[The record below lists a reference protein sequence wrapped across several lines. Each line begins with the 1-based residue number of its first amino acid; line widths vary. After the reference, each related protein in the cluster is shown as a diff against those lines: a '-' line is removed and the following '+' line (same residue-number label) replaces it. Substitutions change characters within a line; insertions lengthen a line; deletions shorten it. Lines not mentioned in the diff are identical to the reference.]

1 MTIAMTNFKLKII
14 LKVIADRLA
23 PTMPTI
29 ISEEHMGFMK
39 ENRNVFRIKQRI
51 KNRFSFLGS
60 LRINT
65 WISDSIV
72 TSKCGI

>member
-65 WISDSIV
+65 
-72 TSKCGI
+72 